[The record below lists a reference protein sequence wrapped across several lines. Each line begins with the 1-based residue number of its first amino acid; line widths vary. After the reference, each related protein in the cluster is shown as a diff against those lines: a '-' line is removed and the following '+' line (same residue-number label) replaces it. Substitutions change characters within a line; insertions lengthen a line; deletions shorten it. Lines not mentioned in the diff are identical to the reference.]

1 MNRQDV
7 YKLID
12 GERNY
17 QTGRWNSQTT
27 SSGGF
32 HSVEEWYVYLQ
43 DYVTEGIHT
52 LARLP
57 RQEADPKAMSTI
69 RKLAAMCVCAMEQH
83 DTYSRDL
90 EQLVTVRQRDYDKRD
105 PKDQP

>member
-1 MNRQDV
+1 MNRQEV

-12 GERNY
+12 GEREY
-17 QTGRWNSQTT
+17 QDSRWT
-27 SSGGF
+27 SP

-52 LARLP
+52 LTRLP
-57 RQEADPKAMSTI
+57 QQEADPKAMSTI

-83 DTYSRDL
+83 DTDPRTL
-90 EQLVTVRQRDYDKRD
+90 EQRLDGRALQGNDT
-105 PKDQP
+105 